1 VITQLLRRLQQ
12 LAEGLADGRF
22 IREIFLQRLPPN
34 VRMVLASSSEDTAID
49 DLAQLADRVMEVS
62 IPASVNNLSQP
73 TPSAEM
79 DQLRAELASLTESVN
94 NLRKNYRRS
103 FNPRQQSPSPARRF
117 HSSKDQLLVQ
127 ELCWYHQTFGD
138 LTRKCK
144 PPCSRLGNGLADR

>member
-1 VITQLLRRLQQ
+1 MQQLLSSAELGDLKPTQLLRRLQQ
-12 LAEGLADGRF
+12 LAGGLADGRF

-49 DLAQLADRVMEVS
+49 DLAQLADRVMEVA

-94 NLRKNYRRS
+94 SLRKNYRRS
-103 FNPRQQSPSPARRF
+103 FNPRQ
-117 HSSKDQLLVQ
+117 
-127 ELCWYHQTFGD
+127 
-138 LTRKCK
+138 
-144 PPCSRLGNGLADR
+144 